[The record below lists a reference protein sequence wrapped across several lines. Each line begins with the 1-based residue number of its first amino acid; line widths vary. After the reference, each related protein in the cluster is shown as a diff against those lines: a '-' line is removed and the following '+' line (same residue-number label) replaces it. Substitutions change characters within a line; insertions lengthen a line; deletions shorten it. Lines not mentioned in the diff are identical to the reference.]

1 MALELCIPVLAR
13 LPINPTVSESFDA
26 GLMETVDTAHLA
38 EAVAAIENA

>member
-1 MALELCIPVLAR
+1 MAQEFGIPVLAR
-13 LPINPTVSESFDA
+13 LPINPTVAESFDA